1 MENYQ
6 FEKKP
11 RVLCLHG
18 HAASANILKKEL
30 VLGWPQY
37 LLDKLDLVFLD
48 APFLLQDKVDAH
60 DIFYPPYYEWYQATK
75 DYKEIYNFEEC
86 IQYIEANMEKY
97 GPFDGV
103 LGFSQGAIV
112 AASMPGMQRD
122 RVALTKVPK
131 IKFVMLIAGSKFGG
145 VAWGCP
151 KLASNAFASPIEC
164 PSLHFIGEKDP
175 HILNEEELAGCFMNP
190 VVIHYPEGHKVPNL
204 DAERTETVIEFI
216 NKVRKIKMPLQGN
229 SKL

>member
-6 FEKKP
+6 YEKKP

-18 HAASANILKKEL
+18 HGSSAEILKKEL
-30 VLGWPQY
+30 VLGWPQF
-37 LLDKLDLVFLD
+37 LLEKLDLVFLD
-48 APFLLQDKVDAH
+48 GPFLLQDKVDAH
-60 DIFYPPYYEWYQATK
+60 DIFHPPYYEWFLSNK
-75 DYKEIYNFEEC
+75 DFKEIYNFEEC
-86 IQYIEANMEKY
+86 LQYVEANMEKY

-103 LGFSQGAIV
+103 LGFSQGAILT
-112 AASMPGMQRD
+112 ASMPGMQRE

-131 IKFVMLIAGSKFGG
+131 IKFVIIIAGAKFGG
-145 VAWGCP
+145 LQFGCP

-175 HILNEEELAGCFMNP
+175 RILNEEELVGCFMNP

-204 DAERTETVIEFI
+204 DAKSIETVIEFI
-216 NKVRKIKMPLQGN
+216 NKVKKIKMPLQGN
-229 SKL
+229 SNL